1 MNKDMVYTVSDTDCD
16 EAITQEVY
24 IAGLKP
30 ARVLNTKYRI

>member
-24 IAGLKP
+24 IQAGFKTWF
-30 ARVLNTKYRI
+30 VF